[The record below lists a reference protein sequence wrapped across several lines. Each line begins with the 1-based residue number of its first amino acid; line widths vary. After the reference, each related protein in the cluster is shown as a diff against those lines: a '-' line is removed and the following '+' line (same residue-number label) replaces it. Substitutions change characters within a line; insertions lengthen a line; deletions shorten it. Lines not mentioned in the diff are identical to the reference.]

1 MEGLKIKA
9 TSRGLVGKQVKQL
22 RAQGVTPVHLYGH
35 GVDSRSLQVETVS
48 LEKLFSQAGTSHL
61 VDLTVGK
68 TRTAVKVL
76 VREVQRNPINDQ
88 LLHVDFFQVTMTEEI
103 TVEVP
108 VTVVGEPG
116 AKRLMVEHMLHQLS
130 VKCLPG
136 NIPPGLEL
144 DISSLSEPGQGIL
157 IKDIDFGAGVS
168 VNHDPDDI
176 IVRVESPR
184 TAVAEEVAVGEEAT
198 GVEAEAVAEKA
209 PSEED

>member
-1 MEGLKIKA
+1 MEGLKITA
-9 TSRGLVGKQVKQL
+9 TSRDLVGKQVKLL

-35 GVDSRSLQVETVS
+35 GVDSRSLQVETVT

-61 VDLTVGK
+61 VDLTVDK
-68 TRTAVKVL
+68 TRTPVKVL

-108 VTVVGEPG
+108 VTVVGEPV
-116 AKRLMVEHMLHQLS
+116 AKRLIVDHMLHQLS

-136 NIPPGLEL
+136 SIPPGLEL
-144 DISSLSEPGQGIL
+144 DISSLSEPGQAIL
-157 IKDIDFGAGVS
+157 IKDIDLGSDVS

-176 IVRVESPR
+176 IVRVETPR
-184 TAVAEEVAVGEEAT
+184 VAVEEVVVAEEDVS
-198 GVEAEAVAEKA
+198 EAETVAQKA
-209 PSEED
+209 PSEE